1 MLYAV
6 EKVTTQEPSILYML
20 PHKVKEHGTAKC
32 MTLKTDALISIQMG
46 RMLVELGTK
55 NRVVAAQA
63 KHSNN
68 SKNRSELLSW

>member
-6 EKVTTQEPSILYML
+6 EQATAQEPSILYTV
-20 PHKVKEHGTAKC
+20 PHKVKEQCTAKC
-32 MTLKTDALISIQMG
+32 MKLKTDALFSIQMG
-46 RMLVELGTK
+46 RMLVEVGTK
-55 NRVVAAQA
+55 NRVVAVQA